1 MAKQLMFDEDTRR
14 KILAGVTKLARAVK
28 VTLGPSGRNVI
39 FQKSMSGP
47 TVTKDG
53 VTVSKEVELSDPF
66 ENMGAK
72 LVNEVASKMG
82 DKAGDGTTT
91 AIVLAE
97 AVYSA
102 GLKYVTAGASPTAVK
117 RGIDRAVDA
126 AVAKLKELAQPVKGL
141 EGLIQV
147 AAISANNDLETGKV
161 IAEAL
166 EAVGKEGVVTVE
178 DAKGVETTKEIVKGM
193 SFDKGYVSPYFVTD
207 PAKMTAEY
215 ADCRIFVYEKKISNV
230 RDLLPL
236 LEKVAQTAAPLLIV
250 AEDVDGEALS
260 ALVINKLRG
269 VLNVVAVKAPGF
281 GDRRKEMLA
290 DLATLTGGSFVAEDT
305 GRTLE
310 TVTLED
316 LGTAKKVVVKK
327 DETLVID
334 GAGKKAD
341 VAARVEQIR
350 TKLAQTTSDY
360 DREKL
365 QERLAKLTGG
375 VAVIRVGAATEK
387 EMAEKKYRVDDAM
400 HAARAAREE
409 GIVPGGGTAL
419 LRCVEAVE
427 AAKKKAKGD
436 EAFGV
441 EVVLAAL
448 RAPCAQI
455 AENAGHDGG
464 VVVDEVLSLPAT
476 KANWGFDARKG
487 ETVDLVK
494 GGVVDPVKVTRLA
507 LEYAASVA
515 GLMLMT
521 NTTITSIK
529 EEADAVVGALN

>member
-1 MAKQLMFDEDTRR
+1 MAKQLLFDDETRR
-14 KILAGVTKLARAVK
+14 KIHAGVVKLARAVK

-53 VTVSKEVELSDPF
+53 VTVSKEVELTDPF

-97 AVYSA
+97 AIYTA
-102 GLKYVTAGASPTAVK
+102 GLKFVAAGASPTALK
-117 RGIDRAVDA
+117 RGIDKAVDA
-126 AVAKLKELAQPVKGL
+126 AVAVLKSLAKPVQGL
-141 EGLIQV
+141 DGLIQV
-147 AAISANNDLETGKV
+147 ASISANNDAAVGEI
-161 IAEAL
+161 IAKAL
-166 EAVGKEGVVTVE
+166 DAVGKEGVVTVE
-178 DAKGVETTKEIVKGM
+178 DAKGVETTYDVVKGM
-193 SFDKGYVSPYFVTD
+193 SFDKGYISPYFVTD
-207 PAKMTAEY
+207 PGKMTAELSD
-215 ADCRIFVYEKKISNV
+215 ALVFVYEKKISNV

-236 LEKVAQTAAPLLIV
+236 LEKVAQKAEPLLIV

-269 VLNVVAVKAPGF
+269 VLNCVAVKAPGF
-281 GDRRKEMLA
+281 GDRRKEMLS
-290 DLATLTGGSFVAEDT
+290 DLATLTGGTFIADDT

-310 TVTLED
+310 SVTLAD
-316 LGTAKKVVVKK
+316 LGRARKVVVKK
-327 DETLVID
+327 DETVVID
-334 GAGKKAD
+334 GQGKKAEIT
-341 VAARVEQIR
+341 ARAEQIR
-350 TKLAQTTSDY
+350 TKLSTTTSDY

-409 GIVPGGGTAL
+409 GIVAGGGTAL

-427 AAKKKAKGD
+427 AARRKARGD

-441 EVVLAAL
+441 DVILSAL

-455 AENAGHDGG
+455 AENAGADGM
-464 VVVDEVLSLPAT
+464 VVVDEVLSLPQNRAH
-476 KANWGFDARKG
+476 WGFDARRG
-487 ETVDLVK
+487 ETVDLLK
-494 GGVVDPVKVTRLA
+494 AGIVDPVKVTRLA

-515 GLMLMT
+515 SLMLMT

-529 EEADAVVGALN
+529 EEQDAVSGAIA

>member
-1 MAKQLMFDEDTRR
+1 MAKQLMFDEETRR
-14 KILAGVTKLARAVK
+14 KIHSGVSKLARAVK

-53 VTVSKEVELSDPF
+53 VTVSKEIELSDPF

-97 AVYSA
+97 AIYTA
-102 GLKYVTAGASPTAVK
+102 GLKYVTAGVSPTALK
-117 RGIDRAVDA
+117 RGIDKAVEA
-126 AVAKLKELAQPVKGL
+126 AVSKLKDIAQPVKGL
-141 EGLIQV
+141 DGLIQV
-147 AAISANNDLETGKV
+147 ATISANNDAATGEI
-161 IAEAL
+161 IAKAID
-166 EAVGKEGVVTVE
+166 AVGKEGVVTVE
-178 DAKGVETTKEIVKGM
+178 DAKGVETTYEVVKGM
-193 SFDKGYVSPYFVTD
+193 SFDKGYVSPYFVTETG
-207 PAKMTAEY
+207 KMTAEL
-215 ADCRIFVYEKKISNV
+215 ADALVFIYEKKISNV

-236 LEKVAQTAAPLLIV
+236 LEKVAQKAEPLLIV

-290 DLATLTGGSFVAEDT
+290 DLAMLTGGTFIAEET

-310 TVTLED
+310 SVTLAD
-316 LGTAKKVVVKK
+316 LGRAKKVVVKK

-334 GAGKKAD
+334 GGGKKAE
-341 VAARVEQIR
+341 VEKRADQIR
-350 TKLAQTTSDY
+350 EKLKTTTSDY

-375 VAVIRVGAATEK
+375 VAVIRVGASTEK

-400 HAARAAREE
+400 HASRAAREE
-409 GIVPGGGTAL
+409 GIVPGGGAAL
-419 LRCVEAVE
+419 LRCVESVE
-427 AAKKKAKGD
+427 AVKKKAKGD

-441 EVVLAAL
+441 DVVLAAL

-455 AENAGHDGG
+455 AQNAGHDGD
-464 VVVDEVLSLPAT
+464 VVVDEILSLPAA
-476 KANWGFDARKG
+476 KGSWGFDARKG
-487 ETVDLVK
+487 EMADLVK
-494 GGVVDPVKVTRLA
+494 SGVVDPVKVSRLA

-529 EEADAVVGALN
+529 EDAESVSGSVS

>member
-14 KILAGVTKLARAVK
+14 KIHAGVTKLARAVK

-97 AVYSA
+97 AIYTA
-102 GLKYVTAGASPTAVK
+102 GLKFVTAGASPAAMK
-117 RGIDRAVDA
+117 RGIDRAVEA
-126 AVAKLKELAQPVKGL
+126 AVARLKELAQPVKGL
-141 EGLIQV
+141 EGMTQV
-147 AAISANNDLETGKV
+147 ATISANNDAATGEI
-161 IAEAL
+161 IAKAID
-166 EAVGKEGVVTVE
+166 AVGKEGVVTVE
-178 DAKGVETTKEIVKGM
+178 DAKGVETTYEVVKGM
-193 SFDKGYVSPYFVTD
+193 SFDKGYISPYFVTD
-207 PAKMTAEY
+207 PAKMTAEL
-215 ADCRIFVYEKKISNV
+215 ADAKIFVYEKKISNV

-236 LEKVAQTAAPLLIV
+236 LEKVAQAAQPLLII

-290 DLATLTGGSFVAEDT
+290 DLATLTGGQFIAEET

-310 TVTLED
+310 SVTLED
-316 LGTAKKVVVKK
+316 LGTAKKIVVKK

-350 TKLAQTTSDY
+350 TKLSTTTSDY

-375 VAVIRVGAATEK
+375 VAVIRVGASTEK

-419 LRCVEAVE
+419 LRCIEAVE
-427 AAKKKAKGD
+427 GAKKKSKGD
-436 EAFGV
+436 ESFGV
-441 EVVLAAL
+441 DVVLSAL

-455 AENAGHDGG
+455 AENAGHDGD
-464 VVVDEVLSLPAT
+464 VVVDDVLALPPT
-476 KANWGFDARKG
+476 KTSFGFDARKG
-487 ETVDLVK
+487 EMVDLVK

-529 EEADAVVGALN
+529 DDVEAVLGSVN

>member
-14 KILAGVTKLARAVK
+14 KIHAGVAKLAKAVK

-39 FQKSMSGP
+39 FQKSTSGP

-53 VTVSKEVELSDPF
+53 VTVSKEVELADPF

-97 AVYSA
+97 AVYTA
-102 GLKYVTAGASPTAVK
+102 GLKFVAAGASPTAIK
-117 RGIDRAVDA
+117 RGIDKAVDA
-126 AVAKLKELAQPVKGL
+126 AVERLKAIAQPVKGL
-141 EGLIQV
+141 EGLTQV
-147 AAISANNDLETGKV
+147 ATISANNDAATGSI
-161 IAEAL
+161 IAKAL
-166 EAVGKEGVVTVE
+166 DAVGKEGVVTVE
-178 DAKGVETTKEIVKGM
+178 DAKGVETTYEVVRGM
-193 SFDKGYVSPYFVTD
+193 SFDKGYISPYFVTD
-207 PAKMTAEY
+207 PGKMTAELED
-215 ADCRIFVYEKKISNV
+215 ALVFIYEKKISNV
-230 RDLLPL
+230 RDLLPV
-236 LEKVAQTAAPLLIV
+236 LERVAQKAQPLLVV

-290 DLATLTGGSFVAEDT
+290 DLATLTGGVFISEDT

-310 TVTLED
+310 SVTLAD
-316 LGTAKKVVVKK
+316 LGSAKKVVVKK
-327 DETLVID
+327 DETVVID
-334 GAGKKAD
+334 GAGKTKD
-341 VAARVEQIR
+341 VAARADQIR
-350 TKLAQTTSDY
+350 ERLKTTTSEY

-365 QERLAKLTGG
+365 HERLAKLSGG
-375 VAVIRVGAATEK
+375 VAVIRVGAPTEK
-387 EMAEKKYRVDDAM
+387 EMTEKKYRVDDAM
-400 HAARAAREE
+400 HASRAAREE

-427 AAKKKAKGD
+427 AVKKKAKGD
-436 EAFGV
+436 ESFGV
-441 EVVLAAL
+441 DVILAAL
-448 RAPCAQI
+448 RAPCSQI

-464 VVVDEVLSLPAT
+464 VVVDDVLSLPST
-476 KANWGFDARKG
+476 KTSHGFDARKG
-487 ETVDLVK
+487 EMTDLVK
-494 GGVVDPVKVTRLA
+494 AGIVDPVKVTRLA

-521 NTTITSIK
+521 NTTITSVK
-529 EEADAVVGALN
+529 EEASAVVGAVD